1 MKKILVPV
9 DGSEL
14 SLNVLDLALDLAK
27 AQGSQIT
34 LLTVVVPETLHY
46 YGEFIN
52 YEQSKE
58 IVDAQRTMH
67 EEAQK
72 NATKMLDALAKK
84 VEESNIPLEKFVKS
98 GNPAEQILAMAES
111 GYDLIVIGNRG
122 FSPAKKFFLGSVS
135 QRVITEANCPVLVAK
150 K

>member
-27 AQGSQIT
+27 AQESQIT

-52 YEQSKE
+52 FEQSKE
-58 IVDAQRTMH
+58 IVDAKSQG
-67 EEAQK
+67 QQQ
-72 NATKMLDALAKK
+72 LK
-84 VEESNIPLEKFVKS
+84 V
-98 GNPAEQILAMAES
+98 
-111 GYDLIVIGNRG
+111 
-122 FSPAKKFFLGSVS
+122 
-135 QRVITEANCPVLVAK
+135 
-150 K
+150 